1 MSFSGKDLINNLID
15 ELNRARDILADKEL
29 DYTLIS
35 DIDADLDKYWDNQ
48 RNIDRM
54 LGKIQLNA

>member
-1 MSFSGKDLINNLID
+1 MGFSGKDLINNLID
-15 ELNRARDILADKEL
+15 ELNRARDILAENEL
-29 DYTLIS
+29 NYTLIS
-35 DIDADLDKYWDNQ
+35 DIDADLDRYWDNQ

>member
-1 MSFSGKDLINNLID
+1 MGFSGKDLINNLVE

-35 DIDADLDKYWDNQ
+35 DIDADLDRYWDNQ

-54 LGKIQLNA
+54 LRKIQLNA

>member
-1 MSFSGKDLINNLID
+1 MGFSGKDLINNLVD

-35 DIDADLDKYWDNQ
+35 DIDADLDRYWDNQ

-54 LGKIQLNA
+54 LGKIQLNT

>member
-29 DYTLIS
+29 DYTLVS
-35 DIDADLDKYWDNQ
+35 DIDADLDRYWDNQ

>member
-35 DIDADLDKYWDNQ
+35 DIDADLDRYWDNQ

-54 LGKIQLNA
+54 LGKIQLNV